1 MNALIIMSRIPVAGK
16 TKTRLMKI
24 LTGEQCVVIHK
35 SFLMDVFNV
44 TNFLKEDVDIYLTY
58 SNEGPFSIIEPL
70 IPDYIKTFPQSG
82 ETLGERMRNAI
93 GNLLDNGYD
102 KVVLIGSDIPEVQPN
117 NIEKAFEI
125 LDEKDV
131 CFGPTMDGGYYLI
144 GMKKMHPIVF
154 ESDIKW
160 GSKSVFYNTMEIL
173 NKANLQ
179 VEFVDKYEDID
190 TEEDLKNLINRI
202 NNKNYNVEPQKTKD
216 FLNNWW
222 REVYVERYTK

>member
-1 MNALIIMSRIPVAGK
+1 MNALIIMTRIPVAGK

-24 LTGEQCVVIHK
+24 LTGEQCASIHK
-35 SFLMDVFNV
+35 SFLMDILNT
-44 TNFLKEDVDIYLTY
+44 TNFMKKNMDIYLTY
-58 SNEGPFSIIEPL
+58 SDEGPFSIIESL
-70 IPDYIKTFPQSG
+70 IPEYIKAFPQSG
-82 ETLGERMRNAI
+82 KILGEKMRNAI
-93 GNLLDNGYD
+93 ENLLDNGYD

-131 CFGPTMDGGYYLI
+131 CFGPTMDGGYYLV

-160 GSKSVFYNTMEIL
+160 GSKYVFDNTMGIL

-179 VEFVDKYEDID
+179 VGFVDKYEDID
-190 TEEDLKNLINRI
+190 TEEDLKKLINRI
-202 NNKNYNVEPQKTKD
+202 NNKNYTVEPERTKD

-222 REVYVERYTK
+222 RKVYVERYTK